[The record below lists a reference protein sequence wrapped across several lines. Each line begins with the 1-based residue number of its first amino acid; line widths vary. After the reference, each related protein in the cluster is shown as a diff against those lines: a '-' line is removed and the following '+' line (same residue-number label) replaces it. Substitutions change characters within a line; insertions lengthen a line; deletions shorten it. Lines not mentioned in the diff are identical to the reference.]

1 MVQAAAAA
9 RTPVS
14 LYARLASGDH
24 LPLLQVVA
32 VLLRIARNRHH
43 GRWWGVHGSNQ
54 CHGCAAGRPCS
65 VFWPAGGSWVPPLSS
80 CTPAVCVSSSSAV
93 AADAEK
99 KQVRPQLQRLHTGR
113 PGQFEQGQWQPPMH
127 RPGAAGQARA
137 ARRHAGGKAP
147 RRGGGVAA
155 AAARRGR
162 RSLPLCLRT
171 SVLGS
176 ALHLHE

>member
-127 RPGAAGQARA
+127 RPAGQARA
-137 ARRHAGGKAP
+137 RHASAQASQAG
-147 RRGGGVAA
+147 RRRAA
-155 AAARRGR
+155 AAGSRRR
-162 RSLPLCLRT
+162 PRAAVVVDPCL
-171 SVLGS
+171 S
-176 ALHLHE
+176 AC